1 MCNRKKFEAPRNI
14 GRRVSEILYTQ
25 KPIFLTRVFYGI
37 IEPIVSFQKKD
48 DNSNIRLY
56 VPWRA

>member
-1 MCNRKKFEAPRNI
+1 
-14 GRRVSEILYTQ
+14 
-25 KPIFLTRVFYGI
+25 VFYGI